1 MEVDAVKNINEE
13 QKCTE
18 LSRVINKD
26 EHAGGIWRGLLVL
39 QQSDLELSDCI
50 ILDDPSTGLHRVQN
64 DYRDTE
70 GNPYI
75 LSLELIQGAKCRTEL
90 KPWKATVHDSVT
102 HEDYAKIFHNA
113 KEGLEYLDKFGFK
126 FPFDIVDNYEF
137 RLRYPVDTE
146 TMGGMTKVTG
156 LDSIKA
162 DLFKSESTGEE
173 YSIPECKTIEEFE
186 KNFTL
191 PEGKVEPVNEVK
203 VADTD
208 LVEVEP
214 VEEVSNVLNWE
225 LDRTGNIILGK
236 EFLYDKHLIKVTTKL
251 TFGENLPK
259 NEEELN
265 KLPDYIYYL
274 SMFDESYVGTDDILK
289 FLKRNGIEFVMS
301 HKLGVHEGRTACIG
315 FAPKDNKWYGW
326 SHRAFYGFTIGDVV
340 ADGDLTTSSGYVDE
354 YIAEHPEADL
364 SLPVGYTAT
373 NLDKAKRMAIAF
385 ADAVA

>member
-1 MEVDAVKNINEE
+1 MLLGYNINRKVYSIMKTFDTYEKVE
-13 QKCTE
+13 GMRPCRKKPV
-18 LSRVINKD
+18 LV
-26 EHAGGIWRGLLVL
+26 HAIQVMEDFR
-39 QQSDLELSDCI
+39 C
-50 ILDDPSTGLHRVQN
+50 N
-64 DYRDTE
+64 
-70 GNPYI
+70 
-75 LSLELIQGAKCRTEL
+75 SLEGDYKQGKAGDYLIKGVDGENYICDKE
-90 KPWKATVHDSVT
+90 
-102 HEDYAKIFHNA
+102 IFE
-113 KEGLEYLDKFGFK
+113 KTYDW
-126 FPFDIVDNYEF
+126 DNEE
-137 RLRYPVDTE
+137 PVN
-146 TMGGMTKVTG
+146 
-156 LDSIKA
+156 
-162 DLFKSESTGEE
+162 EE

-191 PEGKVEPVNEVK
+191 PESKVEPVNEVK

-214 VEEVSNVLNWE
+214 VEEVPNVLNWE

-251 TFGENLPK
+251 TFGENLPE
-259 NEEELN
+259 NEVELN